1 MNENKIISK
10 DHMYKLKET
19 DKNKIFN
26 ELNGEQFN
34 LNFIVQDKS
43 IIVNFLK
50 DGTAIKNKNLE
61 FTTGSSAEELEINLL
76 QLDKVIDVIK
86 TETVRFPHSI
96 TIEAENHLKPKN
108 NLKFTFE
115 FTKMKSTFIAIF
127 LLQHVA
133 GDIKP
138 GNIIDI
144 VGSPTKLKAYLNK
157 DGGNKISFMLLFE
170 FPKDD
175 KSTKDEPTTGF
186 VHLITQSTGKGEK
199 GDITDNVTAVYV
211 KKENKEISFKINFGG
226 GKADKIIKLAV
237 TFSQDKDSLEIER
250 NIPKIELSKIN
261 RIFVNCWFSTRCYVT
276 TSGYIGTEKMN
287 RITEFNYRVNRIND
301 N

>member
-1 MNENKIISK
+1 M
-10 DHMYKLKET
+10 
-19 DKNKIFN
+19 
-26 ELNGEQFN
+26 
-34 LNFIVQDKS
+34 
-43 IIVNFLK
+43 
-50 DGTAIKNKNLE
+50 
-61 FTTGSSAEELEINLL
+61 
-76 QLDKVIDVIK
+76 
-86 TETVRFPHSI
+86 
-96 TIEAENHLKPKN
+96 
-108 NLKFTFE
+108 FE
-115 FTKMKSTFIAIF
+115 FTKMKSTYIVIF

-144 VGSPTKLKAYLNK
+144 VETQTKLKAYLNK
-157 DGGNKISFMLLFE
+157 DGGNKISFMLMFE

-237 TFSQDKDSLEIER
+237 TFSQDETDSLEIER
-250 NIPKIELSKIN
+250 SIPKIELSKIS
-261 RIFVNCWFSTRCYVT
+261 RIFIVGSQQDVMLLQAD
-276 TSGYIGTEKMN
+276 ILEPKK
-287 RITEFNYRVNRIND
+287 
-301 N
+301 